1 MEKCVPN
8 KNSKG
13 LVLLI
18 EDDADVRKFASLVL
32 ELEEY
37 SVLQAENGEQGL
49 ELARRNECELV
60 LLDLRLSG
68 LNGWSVLKELKEDPN
83 LSNIPVFVFSASA
96 DIVFREKAI
105 SLGAA
110 DYLLKPLSAAGLRDA
125 VARVTKG
132 NGKLSDGVSLLSG
145 L

>member
-1 MEKCVPN
+1 MEKRVPN

-37 SVLQAENGEQGL
+37 SVLQADNGEQGL
-49 ELARRNECELV
+49 ELARRNECGLV

-68 LNGWSVLKELKEDPN
+68 LNGWSVLKALKEDPN
-83 LSNIPVFVFSASA
+83 LSNIPVFMFSASA
-96 DIVFREKAI
+96 DIVLREKAM

-125 VARVTKG
+125 VARVTTR
-132 NGKLSDGVSLLSG
+132 NGRFKRCS
-145 L
+145 

>member
-1 MEKCVPN
+1 MPN
-8 KNSKG
+8 KHSKG

-18 EDDADVRKFASLVL
+18 EDDADVRKFVSMVL

-49 ELARRNECELV
+49 ELARRNECGLV

-68 LNGWSVLKELKEDPN
+68 LDGWSVLKELKEDPD

-96 DIVFREKAI
+96 DIVLREKAM

-110 DYLLKPLSAAGLRDA
+110 DYLLKPLSAADLRDA
-125 VARVTKG
+125 VARVT
-132 NGKLSDGVSLLSG
+132 
-145 L
+145 

>member
-1 MEKCVPN
+1 MK

-18 EDDADVRKFASLVL
+18 EDDPDVRRFASLVL

-37 SVLQAENGEQGL
+37 SVLQAENGEIGL
-49 ELARRNECELV
+49 ELARRNDCELV

-68 LNGWSVLKELKEDPN
+68 LDGWTVLKELKEDPN

-96 DIVFREKAI
+96 DLMFREKAMR
-105 SLGAA
+105 LGAA
-110 DYLLKPLSAAGLRDA
+110 DYLLKPLSAASLRDA
-125 VARVTKG
+125 VARATKCNERIMG
-132 NGKLSDGVSLLSG
+132 WS
-145 L
+145 

>member
-1 MEKCVPN
+1 MPN
-8 KNSKG
+8 KHSKG

-49 ELARRNECELV
+49 ELARHNECGLV

-68 LNGWSVLKELKEDPN
+68 LDGWSVLKELKKDPN

-96 DIVFREKAI
+96 DIVLREKAM

-110 DYLLKPLSAAGLRDA
+110 DYLLKPLSAADLRDA
-125 VARVTKG
+125 VARVNKH
-132 NGKLSDGVSLLSG
+132 NGRIVGRS
-145 L
+145 

>member
-1 MEKCVPN
+1 MEKRFQN
-8 KNSKG
+8 KNAKEF
-13 LVLLI
+13 VLLI

-49 ELARRNECELV
+49 ELARNNKCSLV

-68 LNGWSVLKELKEDPN
+68 LDGWSVLKEFKDDPH

-96 DIVFREKAI
+96 DIVFREKAMD
-105 SLGAA
+105 LGAA
-110 DYLLKPLSAAGLRDA
+110 DYLLKPLSAADLRNA
-125 VARVTKG
+125 VANVAKR
-132 NGKLSDGVSLLSG
+132 NGRIVECN
-145 L
+145 